1 MHPLLKLTDTRLPD
15 PTIFR
20 SQVRSLP
27 CSFEESAQLLGAIAR
42 NATFERPNDYYET
55 LADRYRAMNAADL
68 DAAARRY
75 IRPNDLIWVIVGE
88 DAKFGQ
94 QLQRP
99 GLPVAGMKAE
109 QPPLRPP
116 AGAHGPSCA
125 MKSDWERKD

>member
-27 CSFEESAQLLGAIAR
+27 GSFETSSQLLGSIAR

-75 IRPNDLIWVIVGE
+75 IRPNDLIWVIVG
-88 DAKFGQ
+88 DAAKVGP
-94 QLQRP
+94 QLQP
-99 GLPVAGMKAE
+99 LGLPVEVMKAE
-109 QPPLRPP
+109 
-116 AGAHGPSCA
+116 
-125 MKSDWERKD
+125 